1 MLDEHTP
8 LIQVKGVGEKT
19 AGVFAKAGIRTCG
32 DLLSYF
38 PRDYDYFNAL
48 VKVEALKDGQID
60 AVSLVILGNG
70 STVHAGGMGITTF
83 RAGDET
89 GQVKLTYFN
98 QPYLTKTIRAGMRL
112 IFRGKVRYQ
121 KNGLINMEQP
131 SSCKPSEYEAI
142 TNTFQP
148 KYPLVR
154 DMKNSQVIR
163 LMHRVLNDF
172 SFPEEEIPEADL
184 EALGLMPSADA
195 FRKIHFPETKEDL
208 IGARNRMVFD
218 EFFAFIF
225 TIRKEKKAE
234 AKKNAR
240 PLHDSD
246 LPEKLMERLPYEL
259 TNSQKKAYDEI
270 RRDLTGSKVM
280 NRLLQGDVGSGKT
293 ILAFLSLLLVAAN
306 GRQGAMM
313 APTEVLARQHYENL
327 KKLIADYD
335 LPLRPVLLTGSVKGA
350 QRRKCYQEIENGTAN
365 VILGTHALI
374 QESVTYHDLSL
385 VITDEQHRF
394 GVRQREALSGKGE
407 EVPILV
413 MSATPIPRTLA
424 IILYGD
430 LDVSRLTELPKNRL
444 RIRNLAAP
452 QSERTKIYQLI
463 LSQIRKGHQA
473 YVICPAIEKNDTPS
487 FNPYTGAPDLTQL
500 ENVTDY
506 TKKLKSLFPKEVRI
520 GMLHGKMKPKEK
532 DEIMESFGQG
542 EIDVLVSTT
551 VIEVGIDVPNATV
564 MVIENAERFGLSQ
577 LHQLRGRVG
586 RGKDQSYCVFLYSA
600 GIAEK
605 PKRLSIMENTNDGFE
620 IAEEDLKLRGP
631 GDMFGTRQ
639 SGEMGFHLANIYE
652 DAGMMTK
659 AASYVDEVLTKNP
672 DFTPRTGRQVDFRTI

>member
-1 MLDEHTP
+1 MYEETTP
-8 LIQVKGVGEKT
+8 LTAIKGVGEKT
-19 AGVFAKAGIRTCG
+19 AAVFQKAGITNCRE
-32 DLLSYF
+32 LLSYY
-38 PRDYDYFNAL
+38 PRDYDYFNAP
-48 VKVEALKDGQID
+48 VKVDQLVAGQID

-70 STVHAGGMGITTF
+70 STVHAGGMQITTF
-83 RAGDET
+83 HAGDET

-98 QPYLTKTIRAGMRL
+98 QPYLTRTIRAGMRL
-112 IFRGKVRYQ
+112 IFRGKAQRY
-121 KNGLINMEQP
+121 KNGSFYFEQP
-131 SSCKPSEYEAI
+131 QSYKGADYEEI
-142 TNTFQP
+142 ERTFQP

-154 DMKNSQVIR
+154 GMKNSQVIR
-163 LMHRVLNDF
+163 LVKKVLKDF
-172 SFPEEEIPEADL
+172 AFPPEEIPKEDL
-184 EALGLMPSADA
+184 ERLELLSYEDA
-195 FRKIHFPETKEDL
+195 VKKIHFPVTKEDL
-208 IGARNRMVFD
+208 IASRNRMVFD
-218 EFFAFIF
+218 EFFAFIY
-225 TIRKEKKAE
+225 TIRKQKKGSRP
-234 AKKNAR
+234 KNPR
-240 PLHDSD
+240 PMKDSD
-246 LPEKLMERLPYEL
+246 LPDQLIAQLPYEL
-259 TNSQKKAYDEI
+259 TDGQKRAYSQI
-270 RRDLTGSKVM
+270 REDLCSDKVM

-293 ILAFLSLLLVAAN
+293 IIAFLSLLLCAAN
-306 GRQGAMM
+306 GRQGALM

-327 KKLIADYD
+327 SRMVEQYH
-335 LPLRPVLLTGSVKGA
+335 LPIHPVLLTGSVKGA
-350 QRRKCYQEIENGTAN
+350 QRKKIYQEIQDGSAN

-374 QESVTYHDLSL
+374 QESVEYQDLSL

-407 EVPILV
+407 MVPILV

-452 QSERTKIYQLI
+452 QSDRRKIYQLI
-463 LSQIRKGHQA
+463 LSQVKKGHQA
-473 YVICPAIEKNDTPS
+473 YVICPAIEENDTPT
-487 FNPYTGAPDLTQL
+487 FNPYTGTQDTTVL

-506 TKKLKSLFPKEVRI
+506 TKRLKSLFPPEVHV

-532 DEIMESFGQG
+532 DEVMEQFGRG

-551 VIEVGIDVPNATV
+551 VVEVGIDVPNATV

-600 GIAEK
+600 GLAEK
-605 PKRLSIMENTNDGFE
+605 PKRLQIMEETNDGFE
-620 IAEEDLKLRGP
+620 IAEQDLKLRGP

-659 AASYVDEVLTKNP
+659 AASYVDEVLQKKP
-672 DFTPRTGRQVDFRTI
+672 DYTPRMSREIDFRSL